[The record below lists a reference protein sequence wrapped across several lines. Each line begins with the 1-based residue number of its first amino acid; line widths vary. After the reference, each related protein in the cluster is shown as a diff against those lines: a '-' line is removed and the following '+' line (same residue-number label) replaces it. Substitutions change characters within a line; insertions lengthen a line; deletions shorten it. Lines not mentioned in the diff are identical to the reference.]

1 MARLFRDAYGV
12 PHVRAS
18 SVLDLAHGQGE
29 ATARDRTWQVEWLR
43 LRATA
48 ATTPVLG
55 GELAEAWDDYAER
68 MQIVDTA
75 QRAFT
80 ACTAETRS
88 FLTSYVDG
96 VNAGLEAT
104 DPAAIPE
111 LAHLGHAPGEWE
123 PWTPLATFLAQH
135 VLFGN
140 VGSRLWDRLA
150 AGVLG
155 KDAHL
160 LSHEGP
166 HTSGSNA
173 WVVGGARTASGY
185 PLMGGDPHRNLEQPG
200 VYQQLRLACED
211 PDDAFDVVG
220 FSFVGVPGV
229 QHFAHAGEVAWA
241 ITNASA
247 DYQDVVEV
255 EPGEPLPAGLL
266 RLAPGL
272 AVRTTSA
279 VLGDLGFD
287 ALLPLLRARSVDD
300 VDRAFDHW
308 VEPVNNL
315 VIADRTGAVR
325 YRIAGRVPLRDDA
338 GTWTGWLE
346 DPNRVDAA
354 PDGAVVTANERRG
367 PESDRIGSSFAPPFR
382 ADRIRELLAGRS
394 GLTTAD
400 FAAIHD
406 DALLPSAA
414 ILKQLVPG
422 AFDDF
427 DGVMAVDSAPAARYA
442 AWRSAVVRRL
452 AAEPVFA
459 PIAEPGPE
467 HDHGPLLG
475 PSLDLLPRLGLALP
489 TLALEALA
497 GRPPFGID
505 LLSHARAALD
515 DLDTVDIPATWGET
529 HVAQPAHA
537 LAADEG
543 FDPGIA
549 FVPVAGDQDAV
560 RTMGSWPAISD
571 AATRGAVA
579 RYVWDL
585 ADRAAGGWIVPTGT
599 SGLPGA
605 HYDDQ
610 LSSWIDGELAPIVT
624 DWDLLVEDTSFSS
637 GDLSS
642 ESDLRPGSPDG
653 EGQAT

>member
-29 ATARDRTWQVEWLR
+29 VTARDRTWQVEWLR
-43 LRATA
+43 LRASGATA
-48 ATTPVLG
+48 VVVG
-55 GELAEAWDDYAER
+55 GELAEAWDDYADR
-68 MQIVDTA
+68 MRIVDTA
-75 QRAFT
+75 QRAFAT
-80 ACTAETRS
+80 CTEETRA

-96 VNAGLEAT
+96 VNAGLAAT
-104 DPAAIPE
+104 EPTEIPE
-111 LAHLGHAPGEWE
+111 LAHLGHRPGEWE

-150 AGVLG
+150 TGVLG
-155 KDAHL
+155 EDARL

-173 WVVGGARTASGY
+173 WVVGGARTASGF
-185 PLMGGDPHRNLEQPG
+185 PLIGGDPHRNLEQPG
-200 VYQQLRLACED
+200 VYQQVRLACTDPED
-211 PDDAFDVVG
+211 TFDVVG

-241 ITNASA
+241 ITNAAA

-255 EPGEPLPAGLL
+255 DPDQPLLPGLL
-266 RLAPGL
+266 RLGPRL

-287 ALLPLLRARSVDD
+287 ALLPLLRARSIED

-315 VIADRTGAVR
+315 VIADRVGAVR
-325 YRIAGRVPLRDDA
+325 YRIAGRVPLRGAD
-338 GTWTGWLE
+338 GHWTGWLA
-346 DPNRVDAA
+346 DPNRVDAV
-354 PDGAVVTANERRG
+354 PDGAIVTANERRG
-367 PESDRIGSSFAPPFR
+367 PESDLIGSSFAPPFR

-394 GLTTAD
+394 GFTTAD
-400 FAAIHD
+400 FADIHN

-414 ILKQLVPG
+414 ILTQLVPG
-422 AFDDF
+422 GFDDF

-442 AWRSAVVRRL
+442 AWRSALVRRL
-452 AAEPVFA
+452 AAESVFA
-459 PIAEPGPE
+459 PIVDPAPE
-467 HDHGPLLG
+467 HDHGPLLA
-475 PSLDLLPRLGLALP
+475 PSLDLVARLGLALP

-497 GRPPFGID
+497 GRRPFGID
-505 LLSHARAALD
+505 LFAHAQAALD
-515 DLDTVDIPATWGET
+515 DLAGTDLPATWGET
-529 HVAQPAHA
+529 HVAQPVHA

-543 FDPGIA
+543 FEPGIA
-549 FVPVAGDQDAV
+549 FLPVAGDQDAV
-560 RTMGSWPAISD
+560 RTMGSYPALSD

-585 ADRAAGGWIVPTGT
+585 ADRSAGGWVVPTGA
-599 SGLPGA
+599 SGRPGA

-610 LSSWIDGELAPIVT
+610 LRPWLDGRLVPIVT
-624 DWDLLVEDTSFSS
+624 DWGLLTEDV
-637 GDLSS
+637 
-642 ESDLRPGSPDG
+642 
-653 EGQAT
+653 